1 MSDSRMH
8 DEIGPEADVSA
19 GPQIDRTAMLG
30 ARPISDFNGR
40 TPGYT
45 IGIIALDLLLIIAVA
60 ALCEAFWSPAA
71 YIVAVM
77 FIGARQVG
85 LATIVLHDGVHGTL
99 LKNRK
104 HNDRFAKFMC
114 WVVLAPLVQG
124 FDAFRKIHL
133 GHHRST
139 NESDD
144 PDLPLLDYVY
154 AAPVAR
160 VMATPLLCFIG
171 VVFASYLRMY
181 VRVSWQRKVGV
192 FAATAGLVAG
202 LWFSVRWCELFVLYY
217 LLPFATWG
225 MFVNLVRVSVE
236 HYPAGSYGRPSTLS
250 GVILTRETIPSWFDK
265 LFVVTRNLN
274 YHFTHHLFPSVSFRR
289 LAELQ
294 RHLAG
299 SAAYREVAHVT
310 YGYHRALAEML
321 LRGRK
326 ANTAAVVHS

>member
-1 MSDSRMH
+1 MADPKLQ
-8 DEIGPEADVSA
+8 DEMAQEADGSSA
-19 GPQIDRTAMLG
+19 QQIDRAAMLAG
-30 ARPISDFNGR
+30 QSLSDFTGR

-45 IGIIALDLLLIIAVA
+45 IGIIVLDLLLIIAVA
-60 ALCEAFWSPAA
+60 ALCEAFWSPLA
-71 YIVAVM
+71 YIIAVM

-85 LATIVLHDGVHGTL
+85 LATIALHDGVHGLL

-104 HNDRFAKFMC
+104 HNDRFAKVVC
-114 WVVLAPLVQG
+114 WLVLAPLVED
-124 FDAFRKIHL
+124 FDTFRKTHL
-133 GHHRST
+133 SHHRRV
-139 NESDD
+139 NEPDD

-160 VMATPLLCFIG
+160 VMATPLLCFLG
-171 VVFASYLRMY
+171 VVFARYLRRY
-181 VRVSWQRKVGV
+181 VGGSWPRKAGV
-192 FAATAGLVAG
+192 LLAVAGLGAG

-217 LLPFATWG
+217 LVPFATWG

-294 RHLAG
+294 RHLAR
-299 SAAYREVAHVT
+299 SASYREVAHVC

-321 LRGRK
+321 QRN
-326 ANTAAVVHS
+326 AS